1 MQMTQTHTRAR
12 AAKRRQG
19 GFIITV
25 ELLLIA
31 TILVI
36 GSIVGVIAIR
46 DALVKRIAQQR
57 SQAVL
62 VIDDSGRVLGEALG
76 FDEHEAPLVSYIDRT
91 VPPAA
96 PDPDHRN
103 YRALIGVRDD
113 RFTTREPVYYSGE
126 NCTGTPCMKLAS
138 DEDTDSIGYD
148 GIAGTGAVSYLY
160 GVQNSPTYGIGAS
173 QGGLRGDLYRST
185 DQFCPVE
192 VSEIRSRYLS
202 QRVVSGSPCEAFQ
215 LGQPGEPETSCL
227 AHLGG
232 VCSCPS
238 GYDDQGDILTRYLGP
253 IDALLT
259 TTTAALNAVLL
270 GAVPTVDVGEV
281 CCPSGTRVRDDG
293 NLVNAVVYTLLTNVL
308 DDLGLLDGLV
318 GGLLDAILQP
328 LAGELYCET
337 NASLQA
343 AQWVPDPNDSGLNAL
358 DRFTPPFVVNLPMDQ
373 GPDSDTWISTPP
385 DGEGLNSQP

>member
-148 GIAGTGAVSYLY
+148 GIAGTGVRLFAGRL
-160 GVQNSPTYGIGAS
+160 GL
-173 QGGLRGDLYRST
+173 GGLGPLQEVLGDLGQRGLRRSQAGPPIMVANPRT
-185 DQFCPVE
+185 CGCPALGHRQA
-192 VSEIRSRYLS
+192 SGHCRSACAERTT
-202 QRVVSGSPCEAFQ
+202 RPAGS
-215 LGQPGEPETSCL
+215 LTS
-227 AHLGG
+227 
-232 VCSCPS
+232 
-238 GYDDQGDILTRYLGP
+238 
-253 IDALLT
+253 
-259 TTTAALNAVLL
+259 
-270 GAVPTVDVGEV
+270 
-281 CCPSGTRVRDDG
+281 
-293 NLVNAVVYTLLTNVL
+293 
-308 DDLGLLDGLV
+308 
-318 GGLLDAILQP
+318 
-328 LAGELYCET
+328 
-337 NASLQA
+337 
-343 AQWVPDPNDSGLNAL
+343 
-358 DRFTPPFVVNLPMDQ
+358 
-373 GPDSDTWISTPP
+373 
-385 DGEGLNSQP
+385 